1 MAVPSNDFLKNRVFS
16 YKNGSRSDK
25 LLTYHI
31 HGHVRARRHLPFHK
45 RHLHLFQFDGSDAP
59 GMHTASRIQ
68 IQLPR
73 FPAVSVCVNGRQS
86 DNGREVWSSP
96 PGTVHT
102 GPPFYNCAP
111 HSWDHSRRSAPTV
124 STRSA
129 PELLESL
136 STQN

>member
-1 MAVPSNDFLKNRVFS
+1 MAVPSNDFFEKSRFS
-16 YKNGSRSDK
+16 YKMATGPASFSRT
-25 LLTYHI
+25 TYMVMSGRVATFHFTSVI
-31 HGHVRARRHLPFHK
+31 CICSSSRAVMH
-45 RHLHLFQFDGSDAP
+45 P
-59 GMHTASRIQ
+59 GCT
-68 IQLPR
+68 QLPA
-73 FPAVSVCVNGRQS
+73 AVSVCVNGRQS

-129 PELLESL
+129 PELWRAS